1 MTTWIARNA
10 AGHETAVRVALG
22 FTAYSGQPNRGMT
35 EILMAAGFTKV
46 NVVKR
51 EKWFCALA
59 LKP

>member
-1 MTTWIARNA
+1 MRRVMKP
-10 AGHETAVRVALG
+10 AVRVALG
-22 FTAYSGQPNRGMT
+22 FTAYSGQPNRGMM

-46 NVVKR
+46 NVMKR